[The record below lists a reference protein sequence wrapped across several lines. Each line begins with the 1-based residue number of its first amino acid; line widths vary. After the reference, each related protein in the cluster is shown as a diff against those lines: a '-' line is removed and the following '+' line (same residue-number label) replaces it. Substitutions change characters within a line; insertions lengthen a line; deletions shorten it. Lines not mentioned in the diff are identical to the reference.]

1 MSAKASTAQ
10 EAPVLASAPRESY
23 IPKVTNVDPD
33 FAIQPDRHDR
43 ARAERRSWLGRIPL
57 LGWFTA
63 R

>member
-1 MSAKASTAQ
+1 
-10 EAPVLASAPRESY
+10 VPRESY

-57 LGWFTA
+57 LGWFAA